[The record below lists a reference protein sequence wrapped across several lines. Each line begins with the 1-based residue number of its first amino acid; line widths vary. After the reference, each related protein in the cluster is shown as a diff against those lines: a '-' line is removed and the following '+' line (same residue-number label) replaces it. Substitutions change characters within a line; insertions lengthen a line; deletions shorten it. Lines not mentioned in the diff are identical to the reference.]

1 MTFWCMFWEITIW
14 PKATSPDDDSG
25 GGESTRFIVPPRFN
39 FSPHSSSCPL
49 FSYSTKCF
57 HLLLNCCCCYD
68 AFGFFICEAMLW
80 PVQQKTSTTTT
91 SMLLLAILFWIPF
104 SWKKSMKSASLCRF
118 FMLLF
123 CASLLLQLRLLLQLN
138 QTSLCWLTGH
148 ALLWGRCRIP
158 HSRQVGVVGGR
169 AMRFNAKVNCCY
181 NNKFLCIIFFTQ
193 MEVGSLQSSASHR
206 WCSSMCRLLGRFFF
220 CATQRANW
228 KLFHWRRHNDVVD
241 DDERDGMAATSTN
254 DDSMKSEWRHK
265 KANK

>member
-14 PKATSPDDDSG
+14 PKASPDDDSG

-68 AFGFFICEAMLW
+68 AFGFFICEAMPW

-123 CASLLLQLRLLLQLN
+123 CASLLVFSSPAQPNVVMLADWPCFALRTMLDSTQ
-138 QTSLCWLTGH
+138 SPSWCCWGQ
-148 ALLWGRCRIP
+148 
-158 HSRQVGVVGGR
+158 S
-169 AMRFNAKVNCCY
+169 N
-181 NNKFLCIIFFTQ
+181 
-193 MEVGSLQSSASHR
+193 EV
-206 WCSSMCRLLGRFFF
+206 
-220 CATQRANW
+220 
-228 KLFHWRRHNDVVD
+228 
-241 DDERDGMAATSTN
+241 
-254 DDSMKSEWRHK
+254 
-265 KANK
+265 